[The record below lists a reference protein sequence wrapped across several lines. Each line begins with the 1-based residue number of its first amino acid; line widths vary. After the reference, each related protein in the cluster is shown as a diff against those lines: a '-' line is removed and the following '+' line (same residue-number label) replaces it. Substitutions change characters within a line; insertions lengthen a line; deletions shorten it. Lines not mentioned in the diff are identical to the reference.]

1 MERSYISN
9 LAAHLKSLEQREEII
24 PQKSKCQEKS
34 QTRAWIQQNGNKQT
48 KDNTTKKNQWNKLVL
63 WIKP

>member
-34 QTRAWIQQNGNKQT
+34 QTRA
-48 KDNTTKKNQWNKLVL
+48 
-63 WIKP
+63 